1 MNAPPYGALTKPAR
15 GSRGGAIALIV
26 IGSIVALITIG
37 LLAGGGF
44 LMWADRTQR
53 DANGYLTSSSTRLAT
68 SAYAIASTDVTVAT
82 GAPGW
87 YVPTG
92 GLGSVRIVATANSAT
107 PLFIGIASSADV
119 QRYLDGVQYA
129 QLQGFTGMRG
139 FMGMHVGPTYVM
151 HGGGAPASP
160 ASQSIWRAQVSG
172 SGTQSLT
179 WTVSGGHW
187 GVVLMNADG
196 SQSVA
201 ADVSVGATAPF
212 LFSLALGLLIGGGVA
227 LVVAGALLFGG
238 IAMSRSGTPGPS
250 QPWAPQPPPPGV
262 PAAPSVGA
270 PYMPPP
276 PPPAG
281 LSYPLRIEGRLDAT
295 PSRWLWLVKW
305 ILLIPHFIVLA
316 FLGLAAFVL
325 TVIAFF
331 AILFTGRYPR
341 SIFDFN
347 VGVLRW
353 WWRVSYYGYS
363 ALGTDHYPPFTFDA
377 AADYPA
383 TLDIPHPER
392 LSRGLVL
399 VKWWLLAIP
408 HYIVIAALVGG
419 TAVAVRGATTYAAPY
434 TGLITI
440 LVIIAAFAVLFTGRY
455 PRGIFDLVMG
465 LNRWVFRVLTYV
477 MLLRDEYPPFR
488 LDLGGDETSGAPGF
502 ASPAPAPPPPLG
514 QPRPSGV

>member
-1 MNAPPYGALTKPAR
+1 
-15 GSRGGAIALIV
+15 
-26 IGSIVALITIG
+26 
-37 LLAGGGF
+37 
-44 LMWADRTQR
+44 
-53 DANGYLTSSSTRLAT
+53 
-68 SAYAIASTDVTVAT
+68 
-82 GAPGW
+82 
-87 YVPTG
+87 
-92 GLGSVRIVATANSAT
+92 
-107 PLFIGIASSADV
+107 
-119 QRYLDGVQYA
+119 
-129 QLQGFTGMRG
+129 
-139 FMGMHVGPTYVM
+139 
-151 HGGGAPASP
+151 
-160 ASQSIWRAQVSG
+160 
-172 SGTQSLT
+172 
-179 WTVSGGHW
+179 
-187 GVVLMNADG
+187 
-196 SQSVA
+196 
-201 ADVSVGATAPF
+201 
-212 LFSLALGLLIGGGVA
+212 
-227 LVVAGALLFGG
+227 
-238 IAMSRSGTPGPS
+238 
-250 QPWAPQPPPPGV
+250 
-262 PAAPSVGA
+262 
-270 PYMPPP
+270 
-276 PPPAG
+276 
-281 LSYPLRIEGRLDAT
+281 
-295 PSRWLWLVKW
+295 VKW